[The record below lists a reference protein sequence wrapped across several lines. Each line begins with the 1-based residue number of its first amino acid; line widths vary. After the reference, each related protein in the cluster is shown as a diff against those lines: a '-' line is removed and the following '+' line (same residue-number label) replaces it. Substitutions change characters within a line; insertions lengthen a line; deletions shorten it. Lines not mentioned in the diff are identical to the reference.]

1 MCLLCLMYFFS
12 LELHL
17 QTALEAALEDDA
29 DLFLSIIINYFKNNT
44 LIMKLKSYAKII
56 STIPP
61 TIKNTYGNLLQI
73 RS

>member
-1 MCLLCLMYFFS
+1 MYFFS

-29 DLFLSIIINYFKNNT
+29 DLFLSIRINYFKNNT
-44 LIMKLKSYAKII
+44 IIMKLKSYAKII

>member
-1 MCLLCLMYFFS
+1 MYFFS
-12 LELHL
+12 LESHL

-29 DLFLSIIINYFKNNT
+29 DLFLSIRINYFKNNT

-61 TIKNTYGNLLQI
+61 TIKNTYGKLLQI

>member
-1 MCLLCLMYFFS
+1 M
-12 LELHL
+12 
-17 QTALEAALEDDA
+17 ALEAALEDDA
-29 DLFLSIIINYFKNNT
+29 DLFLSIRINYFKNNT

-73 RS
+73 HS

>member
-1 MCLLCLMYFFS
+1 MCLMCLMYFFS

-29 DLFLSIIINYFKNNT
+29 DLFLSIRINYFKNNT
-44 LIMKLKSYAKII
+44 IIMKLKSYAKII

>member
-1 MCLLCLMYFFS
+1 MYFFS

-29 DLFLSIIINYFKNNT
+29 DLFLSIRINYFKNNT

-73 RS
+73 HS

>member
-1 MCLLCLMYFFS
+1 M
-12 LELHL
+12 
-17 QTALEAALEDDA
+17 ALEAALEDDA
-29 DLFLSIIINYFKNNT
+29 DLFLSIRINYFKNNT

-61 TIKNTYGNLLQI
+61 TIKNTYGKLLQI